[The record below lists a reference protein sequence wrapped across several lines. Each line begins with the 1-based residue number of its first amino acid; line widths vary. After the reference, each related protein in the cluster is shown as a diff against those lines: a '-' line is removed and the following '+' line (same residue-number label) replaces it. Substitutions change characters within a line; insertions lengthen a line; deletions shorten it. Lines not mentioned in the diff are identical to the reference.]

1 MFSRAAASTPTGSRD
16 VADPARWANTPSG
29 MLRADSVP
37 ATHRTGEGSDRV
49 TNRASVVFPTP
60 ASPIT
65 TMPQIP
71 VLSTSAEW
79 IVAY

>member
-1 MFSRAAASTPTGSRD
+1 
-16 VADPARWANTPSG
+16 

-37 ATHRTGEGSDRV
+37 ATHRTGQGSDCV

-65 TMPQIP
+65 TMPQTP
-71 VLSTSAEW
+71 ELSTSAEW